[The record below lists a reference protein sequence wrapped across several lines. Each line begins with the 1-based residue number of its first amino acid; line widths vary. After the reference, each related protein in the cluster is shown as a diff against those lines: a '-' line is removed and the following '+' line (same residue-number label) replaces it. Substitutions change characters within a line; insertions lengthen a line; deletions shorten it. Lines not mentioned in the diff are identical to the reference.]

1 MTESM
6 LDRLSPS
13 ALVTGYLAVSL
24 DGIASRIRR
33 ASAPEP
39 VDGFEP
45 DVRELIHTL
54 VDERDA
60 LLRVQRLQLAQGLVE
75 RIPHDLLTDVFH
87 EAVPE
92 GLGTPS
98 ALAASRALS
107 FVFRTLLARDG
118 VPHPVDPV
126 VERLTQKAGAMHGIL
141 LTGRVA
147 PVRVGRDGSVW
158 DPLRREVARALLVRV
173 LDPVLEPALASDEI
187 SWIRVGPRV
196 RCLLEAGL
204 RNAARAGSL
213 PSDSLSSDAH
223 SSGASALSTS
233 LPREGVW
240 PVSA

>member
-1 MTESM
+1 MTQSM
-6 LDRLSPS
+6 LDRLSAS

-33 ASAPEP
+33 ASAPEA
-39 VDGFEP
+39 VEGFEP
-45 DVRELIHTL
+45 GVRELIHTL

-60 LLRVQRLQLAQGLVE
+60 LLRAQRLQLAQGLVE
-75 RIPHDLLTDVFH
+75 RVPHDPLADVFH

-173 LDPVLEPALASDEI
+173 LEPVLGPALAPDEV

-196 RCLLEAGL
+196 RRLVDVGL
-204 RNAARAGSL
+204 RNAMPAASL
-213 PSDSLSSDAH
+213 
-223 SSGASALSTS
+223 SSGASVSS
-233 LPREGVW
+233 SSQPREGVW